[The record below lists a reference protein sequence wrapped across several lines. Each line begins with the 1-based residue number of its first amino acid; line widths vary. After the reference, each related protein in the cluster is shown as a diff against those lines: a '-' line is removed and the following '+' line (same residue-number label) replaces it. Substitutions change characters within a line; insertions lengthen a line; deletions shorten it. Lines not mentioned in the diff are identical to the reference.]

1 MIKIAITGNIGSGKS
16 TIMKI
21 IRELGFKVFDSDIE
35 VKKALIKK
43 DLINQICK
51 EFKSKIPDLIK
62 RNTIDKAKLGDFV
75 FSYPDELNKLE
86 QIVHPK
92 VWESKEKFFEK
103 NCNESVVFLDIPLLF
118 EKKLQSKFDF
128 IIRTRVSEEVQKKRV
143 LKRRN
148 MTTTKFNHIR
158 RTQTDYSDIE
168 EKHISLDINTQEDIK
183 IIKKRVKNFLQKIL
197 NLKKELNLT

>member
-1 MIKIAITGNIGSGKS
+1 MIKVAITGNIGSGKS
-16 TIMKI
+16 TITKVI
-21 IRELGFKVFDSDIE
+21 KELGFKVFDSDKE
-35 VKKALIKK
+35 VKKALMKK
-43 DLINQICK
+43 DLINQISK
-51 EFKSKIPDLIK
+51 EFKSKIPGLIK
-62 RNTIDKAKLGDFV
+62 RNAIDKAKLGEFV
-75 FSYPDELNKLE
+75 FSNPDELKKLE
-86 QIVHPK
+86 NIVHPK

-183 IIKKRVKNFLQKIL
+183 IIKKRVKNFLEKIL
-197 NLKKELNLT
+197 NLKKELNLI